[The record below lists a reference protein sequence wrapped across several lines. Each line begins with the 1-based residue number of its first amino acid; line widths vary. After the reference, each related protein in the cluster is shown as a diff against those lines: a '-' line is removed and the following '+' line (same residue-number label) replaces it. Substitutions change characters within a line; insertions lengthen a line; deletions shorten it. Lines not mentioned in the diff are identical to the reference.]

1 MAHDIHG
8 KSPGIPVLPV
18 LNGEHKMRKHSFTIW
33 SIIFF
38 LPAFIFIIC
47 PAIYIFLV
55 DPLWQWDHPWHLA
68 RWHRPFNERI
78 QKTNYLASHKVNID
92 TLIVGSSRSSYI
104 NPKWLGTENGFNYA
118 VSSGKPSEFA
128 THISYVK
135 KRSRIPLKLVVIE
148 SSFGHAL
155 TVDTTFEEPQKYIDD
170 AEDWIKKYK
179 NLFSRD
185 TYKLAKNSRRSPQYN
200 YYLYEGGALHSYR
213 YPYRKYEDDNA
224 KHKVIEYDIKT
235 YRENA
240 YNRDYDESFAKY
252 LSDIHKAL
260 GDTNFIVYT
269 TPVSKPMMQLLYDM
283 GRMEAYERWLRE
295 LVTEFGVVYHFMY
308 PNGITMDL
316 TNFNDAHHPTK
327 ETSAEIMN
335 IIQTFKHE
343 RTRENE
349 AYCGIVLT
357 ASNIDEEI
365 TRFRKQFKTLRQH

>member
-1 MAHDIHG
+1 M
-8 KSPGIPVLPV
+8 K
-18 LNGEHKMRKHSFTIW
+18 KHSFTIW
-33 SIIFF
+33 SIIYF

-68 RWHRPFNERI
+68 RWHRPYNERI

-128 THISYVK
+128 THIRYIK

-155 TVDTTFEEPQKYIDD
+155 TVDTTFEEPQKYVND
-170 AEDWIKKYK
+170 AEDWTRKYK

-185 TYKLAKNSRRSPQYN
+185 TYKLAKNSRRDPQYN
-200 YYLYEGGALHSYR
+200 YYLYEGGTLYSYR
-213 YPYRKYEDDNA
+213 YPYIEYADNA
-224 KHKVIEYDIKT
+224 AKKKAVSRQVES

-240 YNRDYDESFAKY
+240 YNRAYDESFAKY
-252 LSDIHKAL
+252 LSDIHEAL
-260 GDTNFIVYT
+260 DGADFIVYT
-269 TPVSKPMMQLLYDM
+269 TPVSKHMMQLLYDM

-295 LVTEFGVVYHFMY
+295 LVAEFGVVYHFMY
-308 PNGITMDL
+308 PNEITTTMDS
-316 TNFNDAHHPTK
+316 FNDAHHPTEVTAK
-327 ETSAEIMN
+327 QIIKTIQSKSEIN
-335 IIQTFKHE
+335 IN
-343 RTRENE
+343 RE
-349 AYCGIVLT
+349 YGGIVLT
-357 ASNIDEEI
+357 PENIDYWI
-365 TRFRKQFKTLRQH
+365 GVLRRQFAEL